1 MNEYEEHI
9 HPPTVWHLFM
19 KSTIPIPPLAPSQLI
34 RHPFANILLLDWAEA
49 VSHVHD
55 VEEPSNAREVGWSN
69 TYPVTKCSVFCFV
82 FPIPLFV
89 KNHRGTITKEAER
102 RRKGGGK
109 EAEISQGRVIQKACF
124 CVMGPKYPGRTR
136 PHDQEPEWHSGCLES
151 LETACDGSCSNRFQA
166 HRPFE
171 SLMTHFLEGKF
182 VLWVI
187 HLLVRGKMIHAA
199 AQVYIIRIHSVTFRR
214 RRMKGETIRH
224 RSFSSVDRASAS

>member
-49 VSHVHD
+49 VTPHVHD
-55 VEEPSNAREVGWSN
+55 AEEPSNARESDGP
-69 TYPVTKCSVFCFV
+69 TH
-82 FPIPLFV
+82 IPSPNVALLALYSRF
-89 KNHRGTITKEAER
+89 HHSWRITEALSQRRRKGGGKEAER

-136 PHDQEPEWHSGCLES
+136 PHDQEPEWHSGCPES

-166 HRPFE
+166 RRPFE
-171 SLMTHFLEGKF
+171 SLMTYFLEGKF

-187 HLLVRGKMIHAA
+187 HLL
-199 AQVYIIRIHSVTFRR
+199 
-214 RRMKGETIRH
+214 
-224 RSFSSVDRASAS
+224 RSREDDPCSGASIYNSNLFCNV

>member
-1 MNEYEEHI
+1 
-9 HPPTVWHLFM
+9 M
-19 KSTIPIPPLAPSQLI
+19 KSIFIHQQFDTFSWSRRFQFPHSLQVSWYDTLSPTSYYLIGPRPCLTSTTSRSRRTRAKSDGPTHIPSPNVALFALYSRFHYSWRITEALSQ
-34 RHPFANILLLDWAEA
+34 
-49 VSHVHD
+49 
-55 VEEPSNAREVGWSN
+55 
-69 TYPVTKCSVFCFV
+69 
-82 FPIPLFV
+82 
-89 KNHRGTITKEAER
+89 R

-109 EAEISQGRVIQKACF
+109 EGEISQGRVIQKACF

-136 PHDQEPEWHSGCLES
+136 PHDQEPEWHSGCPES